1 MSNFLVDTSSWIEA
15 LRTDGDPQVRSR
27 VSALMKEGRVCLC
40 DIVLLELWN
49 GAQGDREKNNLKRLE
64 EVLPKLV
71 TDGDVWVKAR
81 ELARACRIKGVT
93 VPATDLLVFACA
105 SHYKVDLEHS
115 DEHFELIRR
124 VIENNKVS
132 GDA

>member
-27 VSALMKEGRVCLC
+27 VSALMKEGKACIC
-40 DIVLLELWN
+40 DMVLLELWN

-71 TDGDVWVKAR
+71 TDSDVWVKAR

-93 VPATDLLVFACA
+93 VPATDLLVYACA
-105 SHYKVDLEHS
+105 SRHKVDLEHS
-115 DEHFELIRR
+115 DEHFELIRQAT
-124 VIENNKVS
+124 EKNKVS
-132 GDA
+132 EDT